1 MFLRTFDHPK
11 SHGTLVWM
19 LTCSDEA
26 NLTGDST
33 RMWSG
38 TVLAV
43 DEPGAQ
49 PLLIMTEALHRY
61 ESSLRRMAEETMPLF

>member
-1 MFLRTFDHPK
+1 
-11 SHGTLVWM
+11 
-19 LTCSDEA
+19 
-26 NLTGDST
+26 
-33 RMWSG
+33 
-38 TVLAV
+38 VLAV